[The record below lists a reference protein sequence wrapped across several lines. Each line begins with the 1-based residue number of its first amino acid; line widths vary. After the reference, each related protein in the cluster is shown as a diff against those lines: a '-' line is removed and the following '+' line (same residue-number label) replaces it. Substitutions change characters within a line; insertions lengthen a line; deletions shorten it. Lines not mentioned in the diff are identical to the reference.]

1 MHSIKFTKK
10 NILIKYKKNTINF
23 ITVDGITCSGKSIF
37 SKLLKEKLNKKFD
50 NILILPKDLFLFSR
64 KKRIKVIKKISN
76 KINRKQNYLHY
87 DLKKLSKLIDVLIGK
102 SKNNSITLNYLY
114 DRKTGKN
121 NKTMKFNYKKNILI
135 IFEGL
140 YVLDDLKNKVK
151 PNIKILI
158 IEKIYDSLTRK
169 IERIRDKKIS
179 IQHVV
184 TEYTDL
190 HLESFRN
197 YLAKN
202 NFNHVYADFRR
213 KFVSIQNGK
222 QQQINLINNFKKKH
236 Y

>member
-1 MHSIKFTKK
+1 MKLDINEILKK
-10 NILIKYKKNTINF
+10 INKNLKINIITI
-23 ITVDGITCSGKSIF
+23 DGITCSGKSIF
-37 SKLLKEKLNKKFD
+37 SKLLKEKLNKKFE

-64 KKRIKVIKKISN
+64 EKRIKVIKKINN
-76 KINRKQNYLHY
+76 KINCKQNHLHY
-87 DLKKLSKLIDVLIGK
+87 DLKKLSKLINVLIGK
-102 SKNNSITLNYLY
+102 SKNNSISINHLY

-121 NKTMKFNYKKNILI
+121 NKKMKFQYKKNILI

-140 YVLDDLKNKVK
+140 YVLDDLKGKIK
-151 PNIKILI
+151 PNFKILVT
-158 IEKIYDSLTRK
+158 EKIYDSLARK

-197 YLAKN
+197 YLIKN
-202 NFNHVYADFRR
+202 TFNYAYTDFRR
-213 KFVSIQNGK
+213 KFVLIQNGK